1 MLMAEELALVAVNPP
16 RKGPGLG
23 VRRQMNAC
31 LAGLLLGDLVLEGVA
46 ALHPKDTI
54 AMVPGAPLDAGT
66 DAGTLAGAAS
76 VVAGKGPKIPKIKA
90 VLSDMDRGLRN
101 YAGQGTW
108 DTVVAGLPEGAAG
121 RDEVLERLQ
130 AAAAGDGQI
139 DPRTALVL
147 SMTGPA
153 QLLELVAPRRGP
165 ERRHARHRI
174 DHATDGSPYE
184 AISRIVRKL
193 IADEQAAGATVAVF
207 PG

>member
-1 MLMAEELALVAVNPP
+1 MLMAEELALVAMNPL

-23 VRRQMNAC
+23 VRRPLNAC
-31 LAGLLLGDLVLEGVA
+31 LAGLLLGDLVLQGVA

-54 AMVPGAPLDAGT
+54 AMVPDASLDAGT
-66 DAGTLAGAAS
+66 LTGAAS
-76 VVAGKGPKIPKIKA
+76 VVAGKGPKIKA
-90 VLSDMDRGLRN
+90 VLSGMDRGLRN

-108 DTVVAGLPEGAAG
+108 DAVLAGLPEGAGG
-121 RDEVLERLQ
+121 RDEVLVRLR
-130 AAAAGDGQI
+130 AAAAGDEQI

-153 QLLELVAPRRGP
+153 QLLELIAPQRGA

-184 AISRIVRKL
+184 AISRAVRKL
-193 IADEQAAGATVAVF
+193 IADEQAAAATVAVF

>member
-1 MLMAEELALVAVNPP
+1 MLMAEELALVAMNPP
-16 RKGPGLG
+16 KKGPGLG
-23 VRRQMNAC
+23 VRQQMNAC
-31 LAGLLLGDLVLEGVA
+31 LGGLLLGDLVLQGVA
-46 ALHPKDTI
+46 ALHAKDTI
-54 AMVPGAPLDAGT
+54 LMVPGASL

-76 VVAGKGPKIPKIKA
+76 VVAGRGPKIKA
-90 VLSDMDRGLRN
+90 VLSGMDRGLRR
-101 YAGQGTW
+101 YAGRGTW

-121 RDEVLERLQ
+121 RDEVLGRLQ
-130 AAAAGDGQI
+130 AAAAGDEQI

-153 QLLELVAPRRGP
+153 QLLELIAPRRGP

-184 AISRIVRKL
+184 AISRVVRKL
-193 IADEQAAGATVAVF
+193 IADDQAAAATVAVF

>member
-1 MLMAEELALVAVNPP
+1 MLMAEELALVAMNLP

-23 VRRQMNAC
+23 MGRQLNAC

-54 AMVPGAPLDAGT
+54 VLVPGASL

-76 VVAGKGPKIPKIKA
+76 VVAGKGPKIKT
-90 VLSDMDRGLRN
+90 VLSDMDRGLRK

-108 DTVVAGLPEGAAG
+108 DAVMARLPEGATG
-121 RDEVLERLQ
+121 RDEVIERLR
-130 AAAAGDGQI
+130 AAAASDDQI
-139 DPRTALVL
+139 DPRTALIL

-153 QLLELVAPRRGP
+153 QLLELIAPRHGAD
-165 ERRHARHRI
+165 RRHARNRI

-184 AISRIVRKL
+184 SISRAVRKL
-193 IADEQAAGATVAVF
+193 IAQDQAAAVM
-207 PG
+207 